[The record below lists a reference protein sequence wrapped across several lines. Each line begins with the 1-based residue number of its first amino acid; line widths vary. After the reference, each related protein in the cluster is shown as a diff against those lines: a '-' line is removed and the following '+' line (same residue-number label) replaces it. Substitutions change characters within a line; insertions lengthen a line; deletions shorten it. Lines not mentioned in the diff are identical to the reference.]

1 MGLSIACGGGGSST
15 PSSTPVDD
23 ASNIQPTPLPHLK
36 QVFQL
41 TQPTGKSSR
50 YSEEVTESAPGR
62 FKTTSFLYGLYSGN
76 SQYEHTTIN
85 GNAYIQTIIENEVT
99 TIFANPGLRQWFEDN
114 EFPFTQSLS
123 VLLDNNRLQKTSAPL
138 IWTEHWTKTGERNF
152 NLAGQNLLGREVY
165 KEWRLEDSAGNLLSA
180 SNIHYLQHQTYGNL
194 ETSWTYGSS
203 QGAKLV
209 LTASHTGDDLLFY
222 RQGSLLKK
230 TNENFNLDL
239 SSSLINAPEEHLREL
254 YDIGLSLTEIPANST
269 ISPTWVQALS
279 LYHQYYLYPQVLPT
293 SLVGITSLENYVN
306 LLDNS
311 DPFTYYFPKSIN
323 EILTSQSEGSTSH
336 MGINLELSDGSQ
348 LSSGKI
354 LTSQLKVRI
363 KSVESLSRAYFDGLQ
378 VGDLIVSI
386 NGNVLQGINSS
397 AIAVLLPN
405 TEESNVSFGIERAN
419 QNLNISS
426 ASEENMSWTLGSNIL
441 YLNVRQF
448 TDLTGKHVVS
458 DVKKFSSSDYK
469 KVILDLRGNGGGRLS
484 GALELLDFLG
494 NFDQPNSSN
503 IMFSTQPYND
513 QYYFGSYNTEQLRVQ
528 GGGNVVILM
537 DQNSASASEIVA
549 GVLQLYGAAT
559 IMGSK
564 SYGKGV
570 GQSTFTLIDG
580 SGLWVTSLGILLRG
594 TYSYHVKGIIPN
606 YLVTGAPT
614 LSNDPVLE
622 SAKLFLQGQSFA
634 HLQQSKAT
642 LHEEQGLSNW
652 YQFWLDKSTWY

>member
-1 MGLSIACGGGGSST
+1 M
-15 PSSTPVDD
+15 
-23 ASNIQPTPLPHLK
+23 
-36 QVFQL
+36 
-41 TQPTGKSSR
+41 
-50 YSEEVTESAPGR
+50 
-62 FKTTSFLYGLYSGN
+62 
-76 SQYEHTTIN
+76 
-85 GNAYIQTIIENEVT
+85 
-99 TIFANPGLRQWFEDN
+99 
-114 EFPFTQSLS
+114 
-123 VLLDNNRLQKTSAPL
+123 
-138 IWTEHWTKTGERNF
+138 
-152 NLAGQNLLGREVY
+152 
-165 KEWRLEDSAGNLLSA
+165 
-180 SNIHYLQHQTYGNL
+180 
-194 ETSWTYGSS
+194 
-203 QGAKLV
+203 
-209 LTASHTGDDLLFY
+209 
-222 RQGSLLKK
+222 KK

-269 ISPTWVQALS
+269 LSPTWVQALS

-311 DPFTYYFPKSIN
+311 DPFTYYFPTSIN

-336 MGINLELSDGSQ
+336 MGINLELSDGSR
-348 LSSGKI
+348 LSSEKT

-363 KSVESLSRAYFDGLQ
+363 YSVESLSRAYFDGLQ

-386 NGNVLQGINSS
+386 NGNVLQGMNSS
-397 AIAVLLPN
+397 AVVALLPN

-419 QNLNISS
+419 QNLTIST

-448 TDLTGKHVVS
+448 TNLTGKHVVS
-458 DVKKFSSSDYK
+458 DVKKFSSSDYNK
-469 KVILDLRGNGGGRLS
+469 IILDLRGNGGGRLS
-484 GALELLDFLG
+484 GALELLDFFG
-494 NFDQPNSSN
+494 DFDQPNSSN
-503 IMFSTQPYND
+503 IMFSTQPDND
-513 QYYFGSYNTEQLRVQ
+513 QYYFGSYNAEQLRVQ
-528 GGGNVVILM
+528 GAGNVVILM

-594 TYSYHVKGIIPN
+594 TNSYHGKGIIPD
-606 YLVTGAPT
+606 YIVIGTPT

-634 HLQQSKAT
+634 HLQKSKAT
-642 LHEEQGLSNW
+642 MYEEQGLSNW